1 MQSWATASNVF
12 HRPAGSKASHIPS
25 PTPPVVPERREDQ
38 DPVLVS
44 SHAFL
49 PLPVR
54 CYRRWILSVTS
65 PTPVVKSHPL
75 WTSPLPADGSPTAI
89 AAMAFSPLVA
99 AFAVSVAPVG
109 GLRGSSTPP
118 LRCRRS
124 LSTAPPA
131 ALRLVTRMS
140 TPPADGDSP
149 PPASL
154 STAGKA
160 ACAAAFITFPT
171 VAVSEYALL
180 TTGCGLPPGPG
191 GLIGA
196 VEGIGYLAVAA
207 VVVWSVA
214 TKVKTGKG
222 LPAGPGGV
230 VGAVEGL
237 AWLLALGGLGAAAF
251 VVWKFGGLPEAVPGA
266 GSRCFPME

>member
-1 MQSWATASNVF
+1 
-12 HRPAGSKASHIPS
+12 
-25 PTPPVVPERREDQ
+25 
-38 DPVLVS
+38 
-44 SHAFL
+44 
-49 PLPVR
+49 
-54 CYRRWILSVTS
+54 
-65 PTPVVKSHPL
+65 
-75 WTSPLPADGSPTAI
+75 
-89 AAMAFSPLVA
+89 MAFSPLLA
-99 AFAVSVAPVG
+99 AFVVSVAPAC
-109 GLRGSSTPP
+109 GLRGSSTPR
-118 LRCRRS
+118 LRGRRPVC
-124 LSTAPPA
+124 TAPPPV
-131 ALRLVTRMS
+131 RRVTLMS
-140 TPPADGDSP
+140 TPPAGRDSP

-171 VAVSEYALL
+171 VGVSEYALL

-196 VEGIGYLAVAA
+196 VEGVGYLAVAA

-230 VGAVEGL
+230 LGAVEGL
-237 AWLLALGGLGAAAF
+237 AWLLAIGGLGAAAF
-251 VVWKFGGLPEAVPGA
+251 VLWKFGGLPEAVPGV

>member
-1 MQSWATASNVF
+1 MAV
-12 HRPAGSKASHIPS
+12 S
-25 PTPPVVPERREDQ
+25 PV
-38 DPVLVS
+38 
-44 SHAFL
+44 
-49 PLPVR
+49 
-54 CYRRWILSVTS
+54 
-65 PTPVVKSHPL
+65 
-75 WTSPLPADGSPTAI
+75 
-89 AAMAFSPLVA
+89 VA
-99 AFAVSVAPVG
+99 AFAVSVAPAG
-109 GLRGSSTPP
+109 GLRGSTTPRLGACRPASAATVPP
-118 LRCRRS
+118 LRR
-124 LSTAPPA
+124 A
-131 ALRLVTRMS
+131 TRMS

-160 ACAAAFITFPT
+160 ACAAAFMTFPT
-171 VAVSEYALL
+171 VGVSEYALL
-180 TTGCGLPPGPG
+180 ATGCGLPPGPG

-196 VEGIGYLAVAA
+196 VEGVGYLAVAA

-230 VGAVEGL
+230 LGAVEGL
-237 AWLLALGGLGAAAF
+237 AWLLAVGGLGAAAF